1 MRKMN
6 LPLFNRIESIMLGR
20 DAGSWPLLRHA
31 MSLLSV
37 GYGLAAQKRRRRVEL
52 KQQIVQKLPCPVIS
66 VGNITL
72 GGTGKSPMTVYIA
85 RLLQRQGFR
94 PAVLSRGY
102 RGGAE
107 KSGGVVSDGFHI
119 LLDADMAGDEPLMMA
134 QQLKGVPVL
143 VGKDRY
149 RSGMKA
155 IQAFSSNV
163 LVLDDAFQHLRLFRD
178 VNLVLLDDEQPFGNG
193 WVVPAGPLREPVS
206 ALRAAD
212 AILLTRCKM
221 DVAPQSMRPA
231 GIPPEMPVFRS
242 YHRASIRSV
251 QPAEKNQTIQAKWFS
266 IQPILNID
274 LSGCRMFAF
283 SGIARNADFQKSVQ
297 DIGCQ
302 PIGFLEYSDHHH
314 YSSTDIEYI
323 VRNAVDHQADMLVT
337 TEKDACRL
345 AGRFEW
351 PLPMGIVGIDIAL
364 PEPDATDFSC
374 FLQDRLASSLKFSSH
389 RTS

>member
-1 MRKMN
+1 
-6 LPLFNRIESIMLGR
+6 
-20 DAGSWPLLRHA
+20 
-31 MSLLSV
+31 
-37 GYGLAAQKRRRRVEL
+37 
-52 KQQIVQKLPCPVIS
+52 
-66 VGNITL
+66 ITL

-85 RLLQRQGFR
+85 RLLQSQRLR

-107 KSGGVVSDGFHI
+107 KTGGVVSDGFHI

-134 QQLKGVPVL
+134 HQLKGVPVL

-163 LVLDDAFQHLRLFRD
+163 LVLDDAFQNLRLFRD

-193 WVVPAGPLREPVS
+193 LVVPAGPLREPVS

-221 DVAPQSMRPA
+221 GAPRQSMQPA
-231 GIPPEMPVFRS
+231 GIPTEMPVFRS

-251 QPAEKNQTIQAKWFS
+251 RPGEKNQTIQAKWFS
-266 IQPILNID
+266 IQPVQSID

-283 SGIARNADFQKSVQ
+283 SGIARNADFRKSIQ
-297 DIGCQ
+297 DMGCQ
-302 PIGFLEYSDHHH
+302 PIGFLEYSDHHL
-314 YSSTDIEYI
+314 YSPTDIEHI

-345 AGRFEW
+345 AGRLDW
-351 PLPMGIVGIDIAL
+351 PLPLGIVGIDIEL
-364 PEPDATDFSC
+364 PEPDATDFSS
-374 FLQDRLASSLKFSSH
+374 FLQDRLTSSLRFSSH
-389 RTS
+389 RTI